1 MVGGMSVKAMR
12 KSLIMRGMLLLH
24 YLVMLLVFIACWM
37 LFYRR
42 HAMQGAFST
51 NSIAVCAMY
60 AVLLMMFGRVY
71 GVYKVG
77 LAHVSDLFYG
87 QTLANLLSL
96 FITYVLVCV
105 LARKLINPLA
115 GIGAAGVQALFCAGW
130 TISANRLY
138 FSLHKPKRTVV
149 IYRNDSDLHKLEEI
163 RFFTDR
169 WKVERRVQWAE
180 ENVHDLPF
188 GKDTAIGET
197 STGGILK
204 LMQIM
209 EEYEAVFVSG
219 VSATLRNGIVKYCVE
234 KNKACYFVPHT
245 GDVIISGAEHIR
257 SFSVP
262 ICRARRSRPA
272 PEYLLLKRVMDIVLS
287 LLAIIVLSPFM
298 ALAALAIWSYDRGPV
313 LYKQVRLTQDG
324 RTFEILKLRS
334 MIVDAEKGG
343 ARLAGEHDDRITP
356 VGRIIRAIRF
366 DELPQLFN
374 ILKGDMSIVG
384 PRPERPEIAEQYRQ
398 ELPAFDLRLQVKAGL
413 TGYAQ
418 IYGRYNTE
426 PQDKLKMDL
435 MYINHASLAED
446 IKLIFATVRVL
457 FLRDSTSGVREGQT
471 TASVAEKTEKS
482 A

>member
-272 PEYLLLKRVMDIVLS
+272 PEYLLLTRAMDIVLS

>member
-1 MVGGMSVKAMR
+1 MKAMK
-12 KSLIMRGMLLLH
+12 KSLMMRGMVLMHYGITVLLF
-24 YLVMLLVFIACWM
+24 VSCWW
-37 LFYRR
+37 LFYR
-42 HAMQGAFST
+42 HIAAGAVFG
-51 NSIAVCAMY
+51 AVNISVYAFY
-60 AVLLMMFGRVY
+60 AVSLLMLSRIY
-71 GVYKVG
+71 SAYRVG
-77 LAHVSDLFYG
+77 LLHVGDLFYG
-87 QTLANLLSL
+87 QVLSNLISLGLTYLLA
-96 FITYVLVCV
+96 CA
-105 LARKLINPLA
+105 LARRLINPLA
-115 GIGAAGVQALFCAGW
+115 GFGCAAVQALFSAGW

-149 IYRNDSDLHKLEEI
+149 IYRDESDLRKLEEI
-163 RFFTDR
+163 RFFAER
-169 WKVERRVQWAE
+169 WSVERTVQWDE
-180 ENVHDLPF
+180 ENVHDLPYKKETPGGRSF
-188 GKDTAIGET
+188 EAIQ
-197 STGGILK
+197 K
-204 LMQIM
+204 LMRIM
-209 EEYEAVFVSG
+209 EDYEAVFVSG

-272 PEYLLLKRVMDIVLS
+272 PEYLLLKRAMDIVLS

-298 ALAALAIWSYDRGPV
+298 AIAALAIWSYDRGPV
-313 LYKQVRLTQDG
+313 LYKQVRLTKDG

-457 FLRDSTSGVREGQT
+457 FLRESTSGVAEGQT

>member
-1 MVGGMSVKAMR
+1 MR
-12 KSLIMRGMLLLH
+12 AIKKSLIMRGMVVLH
-24 YLVMLLVFIACWM
+24 YVVMVALFVVCWWQ
-37 LFYRR
+37 FYR
-42 HAMQGAFST
+42 FSA
-51 NSIAVCAMY
+51 NEHIFIVYSLSVCAMY
-60 AVLLMMFGRVY
+60 AASLIMLSRIY
-71 GVYKVG
+71 SAYKVG
-77 LAHVSDLFYG
+77 LMRVGELFYG
-87 QTLANLLSL
+87 QTLANLISL
-96 FITYVLVCV
+96 AITYILACV
-105 LARKLINPLA
+105 LARRLLNPLA
-115 GIGAAGVQALFCAGW
+115 GFGCAAVQALFSAAW
-130 TISANRLY
+130 TVSANRLY
-138 FSLHKPKRTVV
+138 FTLHKPKRTVV
-149 IYRNDSDLHKLEEI
+149 IYRGESDLRKLEEI
-163 RFFTDR
+163 RFFGER
-169 WKVERRVQWAE
+169 WSVERTVQWDE
-180 ENVHDLPF
+180 ENVHDLPYKKETPGGRSF
-188 GKDTAIGET
+188 EAIQ
-197 STGGILK
+197 K
-204 LMQIM
+204 LMRIM
-209 EEYEAVFVSG
+209 EDYEAVFVSG

-272 PEYLLLKRVMDIVLS
+272 PEYLLLKRAMDIVLS
-287 LLAIIVLSPFM
+287 LLAIIVTSPFM
-298 ALAALAIWSYDRGPV
+298 AIAALAIWSYDHGPV
-313 LYKQVRLTQDG
+313 LYKQVRLTKDG
-324 RTFEILKLRS
+324 RLFEILKLRS

-384 PRPERPEIAEQYRQ
+384 PRPERPEIAEQYRK

-446 IKLIFATVRVL
+446 IKLIFATVRIL
-457 FLRDSTSGVREGQT
+457 FMRESTSGVAEGQT
-471 TASVAEKTEKS
+471 TASAVEKEKS

>member
-1 MVGGMSVKAMR
+1 MSVKAMR

-272 PEYLLLKRVMDIVLS
+272 PEYLLLKRAMDIVLS

>member
-1 MVGGMSVKAMR
+1 MKEMR

-42 HAMQGAFST
+42 QAMEGVFST
-51 NSIAVCAMY
+51 NSIAVCAIY

-115 GIGAAGVQALFCAGW
+115 GIGVAGVQALFCAGW

-169 WKVERRVQWAE
+169 WKVERRVQWVE
-180 ENVHDLPF
+180 DNVHDLPF
-188 GKDTAIGET
+188 EKGTAAGEA
-197 STGGILK
+197 SVSGILK
-204 LMQIM
+204 LIQIM

-219 VSATLRNGIVKYCVE
+219 VNATLRNGIVKYCVD
-234 KNKACYFVPHT
+234 KGKACYFVPHT
-245 GDVIISGAEHIR
+245 GDVITAGAEHIR

-262 ICRARRSRPA
+262 ICRARRCRPT
-272 PEYLLLKRVMDIVLS
+272 PEYLLIKRVMDITLS
-287 LLAIIVLSPFM
+287 LVALILFSPFM
-298 ALAALAIWSYDRGPV
+298 AITALAIRSYDGGPV
-313 LYKQVRLTQDG
+313 LYKQVRLTKEG
-324 RTFEILKLRS
+324 KPFKILKLRS

>member
-1 MVGGMSVKAMR
+1 MR
-12 KSLIMRGMLLLH
+12 AIKKSLIMRGMVMLH
-24 YLVMLLVFIACWM
+24 YVVMVALFVVCWWQFYRFSANEHIFIAYS
-37 LFYRR
+37 L
-42 HAMQGAFST
+42 S
-51 NSIAVCAMY
+51 VCAMY
-60 AVLLMMFGRVY
+60 AASLIMLSRIY
-71 GVYKVG
+71 SAYKVG
-77 LAHVSDLFYG
+77 LMHVGELFYG
-87 QTLANLLSL
+87 QTLANLISL
-96 FITYVLVCV
+96 AITYILACV
-105 LARKLINPLA
+105 LARRLLNPLA
-115 GIGAAGVQALFCAGW
+115 GFGCAAVQALFSVGW

-149 IYRNDSDLHKLEEI
+149 IYRDESDLRKLEEI
-163 RFFTDR
+163 RFFGER
-169 WKVERRVQWAE
+169 WSVERTVQWDE
-180 ENVHDLPF
+180 ENVHDLPYKKETPGGRSF
-188 GKDTAIGET
+188 EAIQ
-197 STGGILK
+197 K
-204 LMQIM
+204 LMRIM
-209 EEYEAVFVSG
+209 EDYEAVFVSG

-272 PEYLLLKRVMDIVLS
+272 PEYLLLKRAMDILLS

-298 ALAALAIWSYDRGPV
+298 ALAALAIWSYDHGPV
-313 LYKQVRLTQDG
+313 LYKQVRLTKDG

-446 IKLIFATVRVL
+446 IKLIFATVRIL
-457 FLRDSTSGVREGQT
+457 FMRESTSGVADGQT
-471 TASVAEKTEKS
+471 TASAVEKEKS

>member
-42 HAMQGAFST
+42 QAMEGAFST

-188 GKDTAIGET
+188 EKGTAAGEA
-197 STGGILK
+197 SVSGILK
-204 LMQIM
+204 LIQIM

-219 VSATLRNGIVKYCVE
+219 VNATLRNGIVKYCVD
-234 KNKACYFVPHT
+234 KGKACYFVPHT
-245 GDVIISGAEHIR
+245 GDVITAGAEHIR

-262 ICRARRSRPA
+262 ICRARRCRPT
-272 PEYLLLKRVMDIVLS
+272 PEYLLIKRVMDITLS
-287 LLAIIVLSPFM
+287 LVALILFSPFM
-298 ALAALAIWSYDRGPV
+298 AITALAIRSYDGGPV
-313 LYKQVRLTQDG
+313 LYKQVRLTKEG
-324 RTFEILKLRS
+324 KPFEILKLRS

-356 VGRIIRAIRF
+356 IGRIIRAIRF

-457 FLRDSTSGVREGQT
+457 FLRESTSGVREGQI